1 MLITNI
7 KVSVLVVNFNKAKY
21 IKRCLESL
29 TNQTFKKFE
38 VIFFDDQSDD
48 NSINE
53 AKNFKRRLNIKI
65 ISNKK
70 KKTKHGG
77 YNQMNSYLQALLHS
91 KGEILLFLD
100 SDDFFKNNK
109 ILKIVKF
116 FLDKNNQRKKIFKNI
131 YIL

>member
-53 AKNFKRRLNIKI
+53 AKNFKRRLNIIK
-65 ISNKK
+65 SFYLNYSYFKFNFNKPK
-70 KKTKHGG
+70 
-77 YNQMNSYLQALLHS
+77 MN
-91 KGEILLFLD
+91 
-100 SDDFFKNNK
+100 
-109 ILKIVKF
+109 
-116 FLDKNNQRKKIFKNI
+116 
-131 YIL
+131 